1 MEYKKL
7 LAAGLAALMIAG
19 CGSTSGGEGDASAK
33 EDAPAEEAKA
43 EETKPKEKPGVGET
57 VTVDG
62 AAITINSAETVDQV
76 DDMVNTAANL
86 EEGKKYVVI
95 DMTIANDSDEEL
107 KISSMVSFE
116 LKNGDGRK
124 QDYKFPVGT
133 DGQMD
138 GDIAPGDKLSGQLVY
153 MADADGELDLKVTP
167 VAIGGDSVIFKV
179 R

>member
-19 CGSTSGGEGDASAK
+19 CGSGSSEGDAPAK
-33 EDAPAEEAKA
+33 EDAAEEVAKV

-153 MADADGELDLKVTP
+153 MADADGELDLKVAP

>member
-19 CGSTSGGEGDASAK
+19 CGSGSSEGDAPAK
-33 EDAPAEEAKA
+33 EDAAEEVAKV

-86 EEGKKYVVI
+86 EEGKK
-95 DMTIANDSDEEL
+95 
-107 KISSMVSFE
+107 
-116 LKNGDGRK
+116 
-124 QDYKFPVGT
+124 
-133 DGQMD
+133 
-138 GDIAPGDKLSGQLVY
+138 
-153 MADADGELDLKVTP
+153 
-167 VAIGGDSVIFKV
+167 
-179 R
+179 

>member
-1 MEYKKL
+1 
-7 LAAGLAALMIAG
+7 
-19 CGSTSGGEGDASAK
+19 
-33 EDAPAEEAKA
+33 
-43 EETKPKEKPGVGET
+43 
-57 VTVDG
+57 
-62 AAITINSAETVDQV
+62 
-76 DDMVNTAANL
+76 MVNTAANL

>member
-19 CGSTSGGEGDASAK
+19 CGSTSDGEGDASAK
-33 EDAPAEEAKA
+33 EDAAAEVAKV

>member
-19 CGSTSGGEGDASAK
+19 CGSTSAGEGDASAK
-33 EDAPAEEAKA
+33 EDAAAEVTKA

>member
-19 CGSTSGGEGDASAK
+19 CGSTSDGEGDASAK
-33 EDAPAEEAKA
+33 EDAAAEVAKA

-116 LKNGDGRK
+116 LKMVMEGNRIINSLLEPTDRWTAISP
-124 QDYKFPVGT
+124 PVT
-133 DGQMD
+133 SC
-138 GDIAPGDKLSGQLVY
+138 PGSWFTWRMQTVSW
-153 MADADGELDLKVTP
+153 
-167 VAIGGDSVIFKV
+167 I
-179 R
+179 

>member
-19 CGSTSGGEGDASAK
+19 CGSTSDGERDASAK
-33 EDAPAEEAKA
+33 EDAAAEVAKA

>member
-19 CGSTSGGEGDASAK
+19 CGSTSDGERDASAK
-33 EDAPAEEAKA
+33 EDAAAEVAKA

-62 AAITINSAETVDQV
+62 ASITINSAETVDQV